1 MKKVLISAALLTV
14 LGANVWANPGDEVK
28 GAVKATVTTATKN
41 GVYNLVYKGTGL
53 VKVIISNA
61 AGETVMVDQINAQ
74 GGFMR
79 PYNFTTQ
86 PTGSYTL
93 TVLDRNGK
101 ASLPLVHGKAAEQIR
116 PKVQINPVQDKKFQ
130 LTLVGNHSEQVSV
143 NIYDAAANLV
153 FTDKIEKQ
161 GSFTRV
167 YDLTKIRTGNFTFE
181 VVSQNGLITKKQF

>member
-28 GAVKATVTTATKN
+28 GAVKASVTTATKN
-41 GVYNLVYKGTGL
+41 GVYNLVYKGTGM
-53 VKVIISNA
+53 VKVIITNA
-61 AGETVMVDQINAQ
+61 AGETVLVDQINAE

-86 PTGSYTL
+86 PTGSYTV

-101 ASLPLVHGKAAEQIR
+101 ASLPLVHGNAAELAR
-116 PKVQINPVQDKKFQ
+116 PKVQISPVQDKKFQ
-130 LTLVGNHSEQVSV
+130 LTMVGSHSEQVSV

-167 YDLTKIRTGNFTFE
+167 YDLTKIPTGNFTFE
-181 VVSQNGLITKKQF
+181 VVSQNGMITKKQF